1 MGHRLG
7 INISGEGRG
16 LSGCG
21 LNGAQQHRT
30 PAPAAPL
37 TLSGQVLKPMNP
49 PLAALL
55 TPPCQAVLRFTGV
68 SCCCAP
74 DLISSL
80 PGTRCPE
87 VNRCRQFHSFTQ
99 HNTLHTLSSTGQRIQ
114 QLHCC
119 VLHLLPKVQEIELT
133 VS

>member
-37 TLSGQVLKPMNP
+37 TLPGQVLKPMNP

-87 VNRCRQFHSFTQ
+87 VKRCRQVHSFTQ
-99 HNTLHTLSSTGQRIQ
+99 HNTLHTLSST
-114 QLHCC
+114 
-119 VLHLLPKVQEIELT
+119 
-133 VS
+133 